1 MPLRCHLC
9 GEIIT
14 CPYQHN
20 GNVYGYTCI
29 TKVNPTVSKNKIKEH
44 WVNADSFSC
53 EVLDNGNTKVL
64 AMYKG
69 NHYKT
74 GKFIDF
80 YSKVPNLFKKHIIIQ
95 DNSAF
100 INLYAFKTGQLYI

>member
-1 MPLRCHLC
+1 MPALRCHLC

-14 CPYQHN
+14 CTYQFN

-29 TKVNPTVSKNKIKEH
+29 TKVNPGTKKSKNKEH
-44 WVNADSFSC
+44 WVSADSFTS
-53 EVLDNGNTKVL
+53 ELLDNGNIKIL

-74 GKFIDF
+74 GKFVDF
-80 YSKVPNLFKKHIIIQ
+80 IIPNVNLKNHIIIQ
-95 DNSAF
+95 NDTAF
-100 INLYAFKTGQLYI
+100 INLYEYKTGQLYI

>member
-14 CPYQHN
+14 CPYEFK

-29 TKVNPTVSKNKIKEH
+29 TKVNKDASKKKIKEH
-44 WVNADSFSC
+44 WVSADSYTL
-53 EVLDNGNTKVL
+53 ELLDSGNTRIL

-69 NHYKT
+69 NYYKA
-74 GKFIDF
+74 GKFVDF
-80 YSKVPNLFKKHIIIQ
+80 INSNLNLRKNIIIQ
-95 DNSAF
+95 NDSAF
-100 INLYAFKTGQLYI
+100 INLYAYKTGPLYI